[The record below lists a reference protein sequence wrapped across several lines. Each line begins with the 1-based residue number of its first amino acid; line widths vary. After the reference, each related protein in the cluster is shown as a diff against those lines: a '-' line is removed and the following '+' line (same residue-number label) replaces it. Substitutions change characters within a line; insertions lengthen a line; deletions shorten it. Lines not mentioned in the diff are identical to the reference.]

1 VGKVWAVM
9 RREFVERIRSRWFW
23 VGTVLGPLL
32 FGSLVV
38 VQVVTAGRAGGERR
52 IAVID
57 ATSNGL
63 GAHLVRD
70 LEIAVPRFHLIHV
83 AAGAGVLDSLTREVA
98 ANRLHG
104 LLLLGDRTLDAGT
117 AEYRGSN
124 VSSVADMGDLQRAL
138 SRAVFTAR
146 LERRGVDPEIVRAAE
161 VNVQLAT
168 IKVSGGSGTGESGS
182 QAFLLAFAMAVILL
196 MAILLYGIS
205 VMSSVLEEKT
215 TRIVEVLVSSLRPF
229 QLMVGKVVGVGA
241 VGIVQLTVWVISA
254 VFLAGQQRR
263 IAGLLGESL
272 PPGTGFHFPSVAP
285 STLVLFITFFLLG
298 YFLYAAIFA
307 AVGAISSTEQ
317 EARQAQMPVTL
328 LLMVPYVS
336 FIGIVN
342 DPQSPLAQLMTFIPF
357 WSPIAVPVRWAAAPI
372 PVAELLGS
380 LAILAATVV
389 AVTWVAA
396 RIYRVGIL
404 MTGKRPTLME
414 IARWVRVG

>member
-1 VGKVWAVM
+1 
-9 RREFVERIRSRWFW
+9 
-23 VGTVLGPLL
+23 
-32 FGSLVV
+32 
-38 VQVVTAGRAGGERR
+38 
-52 IAVID
+52 VID
-57 ATSNGL
+57 ATSDGF
-63 GAHLVRD
+63 GARLVRD
-70 LEIAVPRFHLIHV
+70 LQVAVPRFRLTRV
-83 AAGAGVLDSLTREVA
+83 AAAPGVRDSLTGEVA
-98 ANRLHG
+98 AKRLHG
-104 LLLLGDRTLDAGT
+104 FLLVGDPTLDAGA

-124 VSSVADMGDLQRAL
+124 ASSVTDMGDLRRAL

-146 LERRGVDPEIVRAAE
+146 LERRGVDPTVVRAAE
-161 VNVQLAT
+161 VSVRLAT
-168 IKVSGGSGTGESGS
+168 MRVSGGSATGGSGS
-182 QAFLLAFAMAVILL
+182 QAFLLAFGMAVILL

-229 QLMVGKVVGVGA
+229 QLMLGKVVGVGA
-241 VGIVQLTVWVISA
+241 VGIVQLSVWVVSA
-254 VFLAGQQRR
+254 LLLAGQQRR

-272 PPGTGFHFPSVAP
+272 PPGTDLRFPHVAP
-285 STLVLFITFFLLG
+285 STLVLFIACFLLG

-342 DPQSPLAQLMTFIPF
+342 DPQSPLAHWMTFVPF

-372 PVAELLGS
+372 PLAELLGS
-380 LAILAATVV
+380 MAILATTVV
-389 AVTWVAA
+389 GVTWVAA

-404 MTGKRPTLME
+404 MTGKRPTLRE
-414 IARWVRVG
+414 IVRWVRVG